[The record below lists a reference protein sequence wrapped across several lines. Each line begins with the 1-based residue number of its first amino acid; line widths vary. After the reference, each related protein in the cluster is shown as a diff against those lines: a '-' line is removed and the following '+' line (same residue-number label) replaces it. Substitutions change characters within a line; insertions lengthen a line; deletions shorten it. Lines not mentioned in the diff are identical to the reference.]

1 MGSKGPSPLVPL
13 LMVGVLSLVIF
24 GPLML
29 SITETLLPL
38 LPPWGES
45 EGGITVI
52 RMLVPIVLLLL
63 IHYLTVFTPRP
74 NIFSAANWQRESSVY
89 DGDGFGFGF
98 GFGFGLGSL
107 LVVVLFF
114 ILYHFI

>member
-1 MGSKGPSPLVPL
+1 
-13 LMVGVLSLVIF
+13 
-24 GPLML
+24 ML
-29 SITETLLPL
+29 SITETLLPP

-63 IHYLTVFTPRP
+63 IHSLTVFSPRP

-89 DGDGFGFGF
+89 DGDGL
-98 GFGFGLGSL
+98 GLGSL
-107 LVVVLFF
+107 LVVVALLHSVSCYLSFS
-114 ILYHFI
+114 